1 VQRYDR
7 LALVCDTPESA
18 LGAAAL
24 GLLQQGLDPLYT
36 TDAHE
41 ACQLALQEQSRIA
54 ALVVPGALELSRL
67 DPLLRQIVPRLAG
80 GAAAIVVVAPPRQRS
95 SLVALRDR
103 GIRWVV
109 WEPYDASELRF
120 AVAAALASGDVL
132 ETRRG
137 LRVPLRLPVA
147 IRNARLSREGE
158 LRNLSVGGAYVA
170 LSEPPES
177 GASLGLEFPIGERM
191 FRTQATVAHS
201 QCAASDRS
209 AERGPG
215 MGVAFTGVTPLEAR
229 LVEGFV
235 RERVES
241 FRI

>member
-1 VQRYDR
+1 MQRYDR
-7 LALVCDTPESA
+7 LALVYDTPETA

-24 GLLQQGLDPLYT
+24 GLVQQGLDPLYT
-36 TDAHE
+36 TDADE
-41 ACQLALQEQSRIA
+41 ACQLARQEQSRIA
-54 ALVVPGALELSRL
+54 ALVVSGAIEIARL
-67 DPLLRQIVPRLAG
+67 DPMLREIVPRLAG

-95 SLVALRDR
+95 TLAALRDR
-103 GIRWVV
+103 GIRWAV
-109 WEPYDASELRF
+109 WEPYDESELRF

-137 LRVPLRLPVA
+137 LRAPLRLPVA

-170 LSEPPES
+170 LSEPPEPS
-177 GASLGLEFPIGERM
+177 ASLGLEFPIGERM
-191 FRTQATVAHS
+191 FRTQATVAHR
-201 QCAASDRS
+201 QCGASDRS

-215 MGVAFTGVTPLEAR
+215 MGVAFTGMTPLEVR
-229 LVEGFV
+229 LVAGFV

>member
-7 LALVCDTPESA
+7 LALVHDTADSA

-24 GLLQQGLDPLYT
+24 GLIGHGLDPLYSC
-36 TDAHE
+36 DLDE
-41 ACQLALQEQSRIA
+41 AFLLSRQERARIA
-54 ALVVPGALELSRL
+54 ALVVPGALELPALDRL
-67 DPLLRQIVPRLAG
+67 LAEVVPGLAG
-80 GAAAIVVVAPPRQRS
+80 GAAAVVVVGPPRQRAR
-95 SLVALRDR
+95 LVALRDR

-120 AVAAALASGDVL
+120 AVAAALASGDAL

-137 LRVPLRLPVA
+137 LRVPIRLPVSV
-147 IRNARLSREGE
+147 RSARVTREGE

-170 LSEPPES
+170 LADPPEA
-177 GASLGLEFPIGERM
+177 GAALLLEFPIGERLL
-191 FRTQATVAHS
+191 RTQATVAHR
-201 QCAASDRS
+201 QLDAREGT
-209 AERGPG
+209 AEHGTG
-215 MGVAFTGVTPLEAR
+215 MGVSFCGQGPLDAR

-241 FRI
+241 FRL

>member
-1 VQRYDR
+1 MQRYDR
-7 LALVCDTPESA
+7 LVLVCDTAESA

-24 GLLQQGLDPLYT
+24 GLVQRGLDPLYT
-36 TDAHE
+36 TEVDE
-41 ACQLALQEQSRIA
+41 ACLLAHQEQSRIA
-54 ALVVPGALELSRL
+54 ALVVPGALELARL
-67 DPLLRQIVPRLAG
+67 DAMLRQIVPCLAG

-95 SLVALRDR
+95 TLVALRDR

-109 WEPYDASELRF
+109 WEPYDGSELRF

-147 IRNARLSREGE
+147 VRSARLSREGE

-170 LSEPPES
+170 LEGPPEPGS
-177 GASLGLEFPIGERM
+177 SLGLEFPIGERM
-191 FRTQATVAHS
+191 FRSQATVAHS
-201 QCAASDRS
+201 QCAVSDRS

-215 MGVAFTGVTPLEAR
+215 MGVAFTGLTPLEAR